1 MRRGRGPRGRPG
13 IPPGPRT
20 SVTRLE
26 RGGRGE
32 VVAPGEE
39 WATLAGAPLSP
50 AARNAR
56 ALPPWRRACRPSSP
70 SSTACRQER
79 EREGEEGRRA
89 RARMPLSSPLLRPP
103 PLPLRAPP
111 PPWATWRGATNR
123 CRPCGTC
130 CRPLWSLGA
139 RYEKGG
145 GGGACRPAT
154 ASRGAGNAGV
164 ASGRFGAR
172 QGARAP
178 RARVRARTVSG
189 RERAPRAL
197 RTRDRRARRLV
208 GERAAPSAGGGGARG
223 ADAARAPAAA
233 RPLGAPAPGAGGRSP
248 MRAPRLGGA
257 SGQPTPPNP
266 PPPPPP
272 PSRPASRPSWRPSS
286 AATSCRAARA
296 SSPGAR

>member
-145 GGGACRPAT
+145 GGVLAAPRPHRGVLGMRE
-154 ASRGAGNAGV
+154 SPRGALERARARAPPARACGRGPFLG
-164 ASGRFGAR
+164 ASARRAPCGRATGAR
-172 QGARAP
+172 DAWWASERRRARAAAARAARMPLARPPPPAPSARPRPVPAGAARCAPPDWGARA
-178 RARVRARTVSG
+178 G
-189 RERAPRAL
+189 N
-197 RTRDRRARRLV
+197 
-208 GERAAPSAGGGGARG
+208 
-223 ADAARAPAAA
+223 
-233 RPLGAPAPGAGGRSP
+233 RPP
-248 MRAPRLGGA
+248 
-257 SGQPTPPNP
+257 QTP